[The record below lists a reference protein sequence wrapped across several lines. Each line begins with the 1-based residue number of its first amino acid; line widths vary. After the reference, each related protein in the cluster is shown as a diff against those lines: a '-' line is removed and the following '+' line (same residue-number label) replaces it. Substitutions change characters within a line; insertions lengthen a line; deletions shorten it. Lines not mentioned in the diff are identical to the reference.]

1 MATISAVPFSALPVT
16 DDGYTLLND
25 NDRVHRSSKKL
36 SELVGDKTSSF
47 LTKEEGDSLYQ
58 EKGDYLVEDDITGK
72 LDKEQYANDSATFLT
87 AHQPLDEY
95 ATKDWV
101 EEQNYITGVDLTNYY
116 TKSETSGAGE
126 LTEEFNKYLKIPTDV
141 EESKQY
147 TYSTTGWSEIVNTE
161 QYETETVTINHKSG
175 WGDAPLYEV
184 TANAG
189 KLIYINQPS
198 SIPTTDIQQIE
209 LTLNNVKN
217 TNKPYFA
224 YVKATKILNLCSFIV
239 KDENGTYFTPA
250 DCKSYCWLVGDGN
263 SNNKVYLIE
272 FLPNKTFFAHRIGNA
287 DNTKFI
293 EVTKNTGKQYY
304 DYVNLLSFDGYM
316 PFIKTEQGLA
326 LFAYKTTG
334 GNIVFLSSPNENG
347 EMQKITF
354 VYNTFTVKT
363 TTEVLGG
370 GAGTSN
376 SWKQLSEDY
385 HSSGELTDDKFC
397 VYVGKY
403 NTGFNDSYTMGRENY
418 SEPGVNIGYA
428 NKINVERDEILPGNV
443 NIGKENVVL
452 DAGAINIGQNN
463 SAKDFGV
470 NVGEHSIASEG
481 SYNIGDSN
489 IATDASI
496 NIGESNSADIAS
508 YNIGQYN
515 SAYNAGYTFG
525 QNNRATTGGVAIGL
539 RNSAINCGF
548 VLGQKSYA
556 HNGAVSIGVNCTAN
570 HGCFSI
576 GSETSASDGSVTMGN
591 HVSANGGSVAIG
603 SYITAA
609 GGAVCLGNNI
619 NVDGG
624 CVAIGA
630 RNYKVDNGCQ
640 VVGDENTAH
649 RGSTIIGIK
658 NLSMYST
665 ILGNRNSVDMILYN
679 SALSS
684 EHYEKPSFD
693 PYGTPE
699 EIYIKNF
706 VAGLDNTG
714 LYAKNAYILG
724 HYNKITCNS
733 SADYLDTNNDG
744 FTFIFG
750 MRNSADRNYDMAIG
764 YKSIASGG
772 ENIAIGVP
780 FETITGYYNAEGS
793 LYPARGITNT
803 LAKGYK
809 NFALRGNVT
818 GISNTAI
825 NSNLTGDYI
834 GDDLGHVTANNLINS
849 FVSATTVKEVD
860 YDGDHYFVT
869 GYMLNNIIE
878 NSNALLTGQYI
889 NDNQLTNV
897 ANTQVSAESF
907 SFNKFYHTE
916 KVNLTGRHINTNTFL
931 HTNYLNIE
939 SENLCRNIILNCAE
953 TYSAKITASKIFA
966 DNIIAKT
973 DFASTGDS
981 ISSINENII
990 FNSYINGSATQK
1002 YISWDTLND
1011 CNFTRNFLFG
1021 SYLGNYI
1028 YNTFSF
1034 CDNSNRYTEFKLEN
1048 TIRVFNFG
1056 DNTINK
1062 SENSFV
1068 FGDEN
1073 KTSAIARTFVFGK
1086 RNNINKTKLTN
1097 VAQDYVNDIFV
1108 FGYENNLIADND
1120 NVDYPILERNRI
1132 FGIHNYIKSSEHL
1145 DDNLIVG
1152 NCNSISYNTTKPTKN
1167 TIRQNVNFPSTP
1179 YSSESAAFATCRNNI
1194 FGNGNRVSQCITDSL
1209 IVGAGN
1215 YVFDTI
1221 EHSPNMTA
1229 DYNSIYTLGVGN
1241 IAYDGS
1247 NQLNIGYNN
1256 ETSGHFAEAIGD
1268 GIVAKGQQLIIGK
1281 CNAIVDNT
1289 NRYSIEYDS
1298 DTDTIKN
1305 IEQSGVI
1312 FAIGNGTYDYAARIY
1327 DSDYI
1332 EYYDKNK
1339 NKIPSANVNNE
1350 EYITRSNALIV
1361 SANGVVSANNYKT
1374 SAGYVITEA
1383 NLTPINELIQQ
1394 LQNKITALETIISS
1408 NSANWVLTSQA

>member
-1 MATISAVPFSALPVT
+1 MATLSAVPFSALPPT

-25 NDRVHRSSKKL
+25 NGIVHRSSKKL

-47 LTKEEGDSLYQ
+47 LTKEQGDSLYQ

-72 LDKEQYANDSATFLT
+72 LDTTAFSTVSGNFLT
-87 AHQPLDEY
+87 AHQPISANEWNDVYETVVTNSGTWETETDWTDDISAASAY
-95 ATKDWV
+95 ALSEAKDWV
-101 EEQNYITGVDLTNYY
+101 EKQNYITGVDLTNYY
-116 TKSETSGAGE
+116 TKSETSGKEEIEAALEEKQDKLTFAG
-126 LTEEFNKYLKIPTDV
+126 T
-141 EESKQY
+141 S
-147 TYSTTGWSEIVNTE
+147 NTI
-161 QYETETVTINHKSG
+161 TSIN
-175 WGDAPLYEV
+175 
-184 TANAG
+184 
-189 KLIYINQPS
+189 
-198 SIPTTDIQQIE
+198 
-209 LTLNNVKN
+209 
-217 TNKPYFA
+217 
-224 YVKATKILNLCSFIV
+224 
-239 KDENGTYFTPA
+239 
-250 DCKSYCWLVGDGN
+250 N
-263 SNNKVYLIE
+263 SAI
-272 FLPNKTFFAHRIGNA
+272 A
-287 DNTKFI
+287 
-293 EVTKNTGKQYY
+293 
-304 DYVNLLSFDGYM
+304 
-316 PFIKTEQGLA
+316 
-326 LFAYKTTG
+326 
-334 GNIVFLSSPNENG
+334 
-347 EMQKITF
+347 
-354 VYNTFTVKT
+354 
-363 TTEVLGG
+363 GG
-370 GAGTSN
+370 GGGVSN

-385 HSSGELTDDKFC
+385 HSSGEVTGGKFC

-403 NTGFNDSYTMGRENY
+403 NTGYNDSYTMGRENY

-463 SAKDFGV
+463 SAEYFGV
-470 NVGEHSIASEG
+470 NIGEHSKASEG

-515 SAYNAGYTFG
+515 SAYNVGYTFG

-591 HVSANGGSVAIG
+591 YVSANGGSVAIG
-603 SYITAA
+603 SHITTN
-609 GGAVCLGNNI
+609 GGSVALGNNI
-619 NVDGG
+619 HAEVG
-624 CVAIGA
+624 CIAIGA
-630 RNYKVDNGCQ
+630 RNSYVANGSQ
-640 VVGDENTAH
+640 VVGDDNTSL

-658 NLSMYST
+658 NFSLFST
-665 ILGNRNSVDMILYN
+665 ILGNRNNVDNSILSN

-684 EHYEKPSFD
+684 ESYQKPSFD
-693 PYGTPE
+693 YYGTPE

-724 HYNKITCNS
+724 HYNKITCNN

-750 MRNSADRNYDMAIG
+750 MRNSADRNWDISIG

-780 FETITGYYNAEGS
+780 FQTIRGYYEGG
-793 LYPARGITNT
+793 YPATGIVNT

-825 NSNLTGDYI
+825 NSNLTGEYI
-834 GDDLGHVTANNLINS
+834 GDELGQVTANKLINS
-849 FVSATTVKEVD
+849 FVSATTVQEVD
-860 YDGDHYFVT
+860 NDGDHYTVT

-897 ANTQVSAESF
+897 AKLNVSAESF

-953 TYSAKITASKIFA
+953 SYSAKITASKIFS

-1002 YISWDTLND
+1002 YIGWDTYND

-1048 TIRVFNFG
+1048 TVRTFNFG

-1108 FGYENNLIADND
+1108 FGYENNVIADND

-1132 FGIHNYIKSSEHL
+1132 FGIHNLIKSSEHL
-1145 DDNLIVG
+1145 NDNLIVG
-1152 NCNSISYNTTKPTKN
+1152 NCNSISYNTTKPSKT
-1167 TIRQNVNFPSTP
+1167 TIMENVNFPSTP
-1179 YSSESAAFATCRNNI
+1179 YSSESAAFAT
-1194 FGNGNRVSQCITDSL
+1194 
-1209 IVGAGN
+1209 
-1215 YVFDTI
+1215 
-1221 EHSPNMTA
+1221 
-1229 DYNSIYTLGVGN
+1229 
-1241 IAYDGS
+1241 
-1247 NQLNIGYNN
+1247 
-1256 ETSGHFAEAIGD
+1256 
-1268 GIVAKGQQLIIGK
+1268 
-1281 CNAIVDNT
+1281 
-1289 NRYSIEYDS
+1289 
-1298 DTDTIKN
+1298 
-1305 IEQSGVI
+1305 
-1312 FAIGNGTYDYAARIY
+1312 
-1327 DSDYI
+1327 
-1332 EYYDKNK
+1332 
-1339 NKIPSANVNNE
+1339 
-1350 EYITRSNALIV
+1350 
-1361 SANGVVSANNYKT
+1361 
-1374 SAGYVITEA
+1374 
-1383 NLTPINELIQQ
+1383 
-1394 LQNKITALETIISS
+1394 
-1408 NSANWVLTSQA
+1408 

>member
-1 MATISAVPFSALPVT
+1 MAELSAVPFDKLPPT
-16 DDGYTLLND
+16 GDGYTVLYD
-25 NDRVHRSSKKL
+25 NNQVCRSDKKL
-36 SELVGDKTSSF
+36 SELVGARTSAF

-87 AHQPLDEY
+87 AHQSLDEY
-95 ATKDWV
+95 ATMDWV
-101 EEQNYITGVDLTNYY
+101 EKQNYITGVDLTNYY
-116 TKSETSGAGE
+116 TKSETSGKEEIEAALEEKQDKLTFAG
-126 LTEEFNKYLKIPTDV
+126 T
-141 EESKQY
+141 S
-147 TYSTTGWSEIVNTE
+147 NTI
-161 QYETETVTINHKSG
+161 TSIN
-175 WGDAPLYEV
+175 
-184 TANAG
+184 
-189 KLIYINQPS
+189 
-198 SIPTTDIQQIE
+198 
-209 LTLNNVKN
+209 
-217 TNKPYFA
+217 
-224 YVKATKILNLCSFIV
+224 
-239 KDENGTYFTPA
+239 
-250 DCKSYCWLVGDGN
+250 N
-263 SNNKVYLIE
+263 SAI
-272 FLPNKTFFAHRIGNA
+272 A
-287 DNTKFI
+287 
-293 EVTKNTGKQYY
+293 
-304 DYVNLLSFDGYM
+304 
-316 PFIKTEQGLA
+316 
-326 LFAYKTTG
+326 
-334 GNIVFLSSPNENG
+334 
-347 EMQKITF
+347 
-354 VYNTFTVKT
+354 
-363 TTEVLGG
+363 GG
-370 GAGTSN
+370 GGGVSN

-385 HSSGELTDDKFC
+385 HSSGEITGGKFC
-397 VYVGKY
+397 VYIGKY
-403 NTGFNDSYTMGRENY
+403 NSGFNDSYTMGRENY

-428 NKINVERDEILPGNV
+428 NKINVKSDEILPGNV

-463 SAKDFGV
+463 SAKEFGV
-470 NVGEHSIASEG
+470 NIGEHSIATEG

-489 IATDASI
+489 IANKASI
-496 NIGESNSADIAS
+496 NIGESNSADVGS

-525 QNNRATTGGVAIGL
+525 QTNIAATGGIAVGL
-539 RNSAINCGF
+539 QNSAINDGF
-548 VLGQKSYA
+548 VLGRKSYA
-556 HNGAVSIGVNCTAN
+556 HNGAASIGVNCTAN
-570 HGCFSI
+570 NGSFSI
-576 GSETSASDGSVTMGN
+576 GSETSASDGSVIMGE
-591 HVSANGGSVAIG
+591 HITANGGSVAIG
-603 SYITAA
+603 TYITAN

-619 NVDGG
+619 NVKGG

-630 RNYKVDNGCQ
+630 RNYKVDYGCQ
-640 VVGDENTAH
+640 VIGDKNTAF
-649 RGSTIIGIK
+649 RGSTINGIK
-658 NLSMYST
+658 NYSLYAT
-665 ILGNRNSVDMILYN
+665 ILGNRNDIDNLVLSN
-679 SALSS
+679 SAISS
-684 EHYEKPSFD
+684 EYYQKPSFD
-693 PYGTPE
+693 YYAAPE

-714 LYAKNAYILG
+714 YYAKNAYILG

-733 SADYLDTNNDG
+733 SADYLNPNNDG

-780 FETITGYYNAEGS
+780 FQTITRYYNAKGS
-793 LYPARGITNT
+793 LYPATGIANT

-825 NSNLTGDYI
+825 NSNLTGEYI
-834 GDDLGHVTANNLINS
+834 GDELGQVTANKLINS

-897 ANTQVSAESF
+897 AKLNVSAESF

-916 KVNLTGRHINTNTFL
+916 NVKLTGRHINTNTFL
-931 HTNYLNIE
+931 HTNNLNIE
-939 SENLCRNIILNCAE
+939 SDNICRNTIFNC
-953 TYSAKITASKIFA
+953 TTSSTVTANKMFT
-966 DNIIAKT
+966 DNIIGKT
-973 DFASTGDS
+973 TFTSS
-981 ISSINENII
+981 CSSIQSVNENII
-990 FNSYINGSATQK
+990 FNTYIDSNNVSAYRGWGDSNDSYT
-1002 YISWDTLND
+1002 TLS
-1011 CNFTRNFLFG
+1011 RNFLFG
-1021 SYLGNYI
+1021 SYIGNYV
-1028 YNTFSF
+1028 YGTFSF
-1034 CDNSNRYTEFKLEN
+1034 SDNSNTQPDGFKIAN
-1048 TIRVFNFG
+1048 TFRVFNFG

-1068 FGDEN
+1068 FGEKN
-1073 KTSAIARTFVFGK
+1073 NTSAIARTFVFGK
-1086 RNNINKTKLTN
+1086 SNNIHKTKLTN

-1108 FGYENNLIADND
+1108 FGDNNNLIADND
-1120 NVDYPILERNRI
+1120 NLTYPILERNRI

-1145 DDNLIVG
+1145 NDNLIVG
-1152 NCNSISYNTTKPTKN
+1152 NNNSISYNTTKPTK
-1167 TIRQNVNFPSTP
+1167 TAIRQNVNFPDNP
-1179 YSSESAAFATCRNNI
+1179 YYTSELQSAAFATYRNNI

-1209 IVGAGN
+1209 IAGAGN
-1215 YVFDTI
+1215 YVFDTT

-1241 IAYDGS
+1241 VAYDGS

-1298 DTDTIKN
+1298 DTNTIKN
-1305 IEQSGVI
+1305 VEQSGVL
-1312 FAIGNGTYDYAARIY
+1312 FAIGNGTYDYATKIF
-1327 DSDYI
+1327 DDGWI

-1361 SANGVVSANNYKT
+1361 SANGVVSANDYYNA
-1374 SAGYVITEA
+1374 AGDKLSDLTEIIALLRNKPTTGTYVIKCIDGT
-1383 NLTPINELIQQ
+1383 LTWV
-1394 LQNKITALETIISS
+1394 AET
-1408 NSANWVLTSQA
+1408 

>member
-1 MATISAVPFSALPVT
+1 MAELSAVPFDKLPT
-16 DDGYTLLND
+16 TGDGYTVLYD
-25 NDRVHRSSKKL
+25 NNQVCRSDKKL
-36 SELVGDKTSSF
+36 SELVGNKTSSF
-47 LTKEEGDSLYQ
+47 LTKEQGDSLYQ
-58 EKGDYLVEDDITGK
+58 EKGDYLVDDDITGK
-72 LDKEQYANDSATFLT
+72 LDKSQYANDSATFLT
-87 AHQPLDEY
+87 AHQNLDEY
-95 ATKDWV
+95 ATMDWV
-101 EEQNYITGVDLTNYY
+101 EGQNYITGVDLTNYY
-116 TKSETSGAGE
+116 TKSETSGKEEIEAALEEKQDKLTFAG
-126 LTEEFNKYLKIPTDV
+126 T
-141 EESKQY
+141 S
-147 TYSTTGWSEIVNTE
+147 NTI
-161 QYETETVTINHKSG
+161 TSIN
-175 WGDAPLYEV
+175 
-184 TANAG
+184 
-189 KLIYINQPS
+189 
-198 SIPTTDIQQIE
+198 
-209 LTLNNVKN
+209 
-217 TNKPYFA
+217 
-224 YVKATKILNLCSFIV
+224 
-239 KDENGTYFTPA
+239 
-250 DCKSYCWLVGDGN
+250 N
-263 SNNKVYLIE
+263 SAV
-272 FLPNKTFFAHRIGNA
+272 
-287 DNTKFI
+287 
-293 EVTKNTGKQYY
+293 
-304 DYVNLLSFDGYM
+304 
-316 PFIKTEQGLA
+316 
-326 LFAYKTTG
+326 
-334 GNIVFLSSPNENG
+334 
-347 EMQKITF
+347 
-354 VYNTFTVKT
+354 
-363 TTEVLGG
+363 GG
-370 GAGTSN
+370 GSGGVSN

-385 HSSGELTDDKFC
+385 HSSGEVIDGKFC
-397 VYVGKY
+397 VYIGKY
-403 NTGFNDSYTMGRENY
+403 NSGFNDSYTMGRENY
-418 SEPGVNIGYA
+418 SERGVNIGYA
-428 NKINVERDEILPGNV
+428 NKINVERPEALPGNV

-463 SAKDFGV
+463 SAEYFGV
-470 NVGEHSIASEG
+470 NVGEYSKATEG
-481 SYNIGDSN
+481 SYNIGNRD
-489 IATDASI
+489 IANKASI
-496 NIGESNSADIAS
+496 NIGQNNSADIGS

-525 QNNRATTGGVAIGL
+525 QNNKASTGSIAIGL
-539 RNSAINCGF
+539 QNSARFAGF

-556 HNGAVSIGVNCTAN
+556 HDGAVSIGINCTAN
-570 HGCFSI
+570 NGCFSV
-576 GSETSASDGSVTMGN
+576 GSETSASNGSVIMGE
-591 HVSANGGSVAIG
+591 HITANGGSVAIG
-603 SYITAA
+603 TYITAN

-619 NVDGG
+619 NVKGG

-630 RNYKVDNGCQ
+630 RNYKVDYGCQ
-640 VVGDENTAH
+640 VVGDENTAF
-649 RGSTIIGIK
+649 RGSTINGIK
-658 NLSMYST
+658 NYSIYST
-665 ILGNRNSVDMILYN
+665 ILGNRNDIDNLVLSN
-679 SALSS
+679 SAISS
-684 EHYEKPSFD
+684 EYYQKPSFD
-693 PYGTPE
+693 YYGTPE

-733 SADYLDTNNDG
+733 SADYIDTNNDG

-750 MRNSADRNYDMAIG
+750 MRNSADRNYDMSIG

-780 FETITGYYNAEGS
+780 FYTITGYYEGG
-793 LYPARGITNT
+793 YPATGITNT

-825 NSNLTGDYI
+825 NSNLTGAYI
-834 GDDLGHVTANNLINS
+834 GDNLGQVTANKLINS
-849 FVSATTVKEVD
+849 FVSATTIQEVD

-897 ANTQVSAESF
+897 ATLNVSAESF

-916 KVNLTGRHINTNTFL
+916 NVKLTGRHINTNTFL

-953 TYSAKITASKIFA
+953 SYSAKITASKIFA

-1002 YISWDTLND
+1002 YISWDTFND

-1034 CDNSNRYTEFKLEN
+1034 CDNSNRHTEFKLEN

-1073 KTSAIARTFVFGK
+1073 KTSAIARTFVFGTQ
-1086 RNNINKTKLTN
+1086 NNINKTKLTN
-1097 VAQDYVNDIFV
+1097 VTQDYVNDIFV
-1108 FGYENNLIADND
+1108 FGNENNVIADND
-1120 NVDYPILERNRI
+1120 NVTYPILERNRI

-1145 DDNLIVG
+1145 NDNLIVG
-1152 NCNSISYNTTKPTKN
+1152 NNNSISYNTTKPTK
-1167 TIRQNVNFPSTP
+1167 TSIRQNVDFPDNP
-1179 YSSESAAFATCRNNI
+1179 YYTSELQSAAFATYRNNI
-1194 FGNGNRVSQCITDSL
+1194 LGNGNRVSQCITDSL

-1215 YVFDTI
+1215 YVFDTT

-1268 GIVAKGQQLIIGK
+1268 GIISKGQQLIIGK

-1298 DTDTIKN
+1298 STSSIKN
-1305 IEQSGVI
+1305 VEQSGVI
-1312 FAIGNGTYDYAARIY
+1312 FAIGNGTYDYTTAQY
-1327 DSDYI
+1327 TNSLGWTNTV
-1332 EYYDKNK
+1332 YYDKDK
-1339 NKIPSANVNNE
+1339 NEIPSANINNVK
-1350 EYITRSNALIV
+1350 YITRSNALIV
-1361 SANGVVSANNYKT
+1361 SANGVVSANDYYNA
-1374 SAGYVITEA
+1374 AGDKLSDLTEIIALLRNKPTTGTHVIKCIDGT
-1383 NLTPINELIQQ
+1383 LTWV
-1394 LQNKITALETIISS
+1394 AET
-1408 NSANWVLTSQA
+1408 